1 MPGHGKDPDYC
12 VVFGTAT
19 LLRFWQ
25 TRVQPINHSG
35 CAMLKRLLGL
45 AFVTLLLA
53 GCAEPPY
60 TNIDNQGLQ
69 RLLQESVPVID
80 IRRPEEWRE
89 TGVVEG
95 SRGMTFV
102 DQNGRVMPNFLEKF
116 TATVS
121 KDQPV
126 VLICRTGNR
135 TDLLARH
142 LVERMGYHQVY
153 NVRDG
158 IMGWLR
164 EGRPVGPG

>member
-1 MPGHGKDPDYC
+1 MS
-12 VVFGTAT
+12 
-19 LLRFWQ
+19 
-25 TRVQPINHSG
+25 I
-35 CAMLKRLLGL
+35 RLLVVVLTG
-45 AFVTLLLA
+45 LLLS

-60 TNIDNQGLQ
+60 INVDNQGLE
-69 RLLQESVPVID
+69 RLLRQSVPVID

-95 SRGMTFV
+95 SQGLTFV
-102 DQNGRVMPNFLEKF
+102 DAQGRVVPNFLETF
-116 TATVS
+116 GATVS

-135 TDLLARH
+135 TDALARH
-142 LVERMGYHQVY
+142 LVERMGYSQVY

-164 EGRPVGPG
+164 AGRPVSRG

>member
-1 MPGHGKDPDYC
+1 MI
-12 VVFGTAT
+12 
-19 LLRFWQ
+19 
-25 TRVQPINHSG
+25 TR
-35 CAMLKRLLGL
+35 LFGL
-45 AFVTLLLA
+45 AVVTLLLA

-60 TNIDNQGLQ
+60 TNVDNQGLE

-95 SRGMTFV
+95 SRGMTFL
-102 DQNGRVMPNFLEKF
+102 DANGRVMPGFLETF
-116 TATVS
+116 SAAVGR
-121 KDQPV
+121 DQPV

-135 TDLLARH
+135 TGVLARH
-142 LVERMGYHQVY
+142 LVESLGYSQVY

-164 EGRPVGPG
+164 EGRPVSRG

>member
-1 MPGHGKDPDYC
+1 
-12 VVFGTAT
+12 
-19 LLRFWQ
+19 
-25 TRVQPINHSG
+25 
-35 CAMLKRLLGL
+35 MLIRLLGL
-45 AFVTLLLA
+45 ACAALLLT

-60 TNIDNQGLQ
+60 TNLDNQGLV
-69 RLLQESVPVID
+69 RLLQQSVPVID

-95 SRGMTFV
+95 SLGMTFV
-102 DQNGRVMPNFLEKF
+102 DATGRVMPNFLETF
-116 TATVS
+116 SATVG

-135 TDLLARH
+135 TDVLARH
-142 LVERMGYHQVY
+142 LVENLGYSQVY

-164 EGRPVGPG
+164 ERRPVSRG